1 MKMKSALK
9 SVLVKT
15 ALSASLLVLGACSV
29 IGPSQ
34 PTRFYVLTA
43 DKSVSSTGN
52 IAVPKNLQIGIG
64 PVDIP
69 GYADRPQ
76 IVTLGES
83 NRLVVADL
91 DQWAEPVQ
99 GNIARILV
107 SNISTKIDSRQIY
120 SYPASFHPDSSGLQ
134 VSVEIE
140 EIIQTETGL
149 ARLKASW
156 NIKRLVDNRLLSRES
171 KIFEEQTI
179 AGDYASYAAGL
190 STLLSRLSGEIVAS
204 LGRGQS

>member
-1 MKMKSALK
+1 MKKLK
-9 SVLVKT
+9 SGLIKTVL
-15 ALSASLLVLGACSV
+15 AASILTLGACSV

-43 DKSVSSTGN
+43 DKSVSSASN
-52 IAVPKNLQIGIG
+52 IAVSKNVQIGIG

-107 SNISTKIDSRQIY
+107 SNISAQMDSRQVY
-120 SYPASFHPDSSGLQ
+120 SYPASFQPDAGGLQ

-140 EIIQTETGL
+140 EIIQTETGI

-171 KIFEEQTI
+171 RKFEEPTI
-179 AGDYASYAAGL
+179 TGDYASYAAGL
-190 STLLSRLSGEIVAS
+190 STLLSRLSSEIVNS